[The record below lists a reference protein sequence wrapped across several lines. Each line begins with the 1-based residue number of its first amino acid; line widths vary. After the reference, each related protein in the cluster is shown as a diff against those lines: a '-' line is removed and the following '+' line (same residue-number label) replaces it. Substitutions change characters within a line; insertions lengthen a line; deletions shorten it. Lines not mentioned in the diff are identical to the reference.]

1 MDLEREDFVKK
12 NKTVSA
18 SVHANLGNAAGPQ
31 PFSIADK
38 EITYRLIDQETKA
51 KLEGIL
57 ANKARNVLKHD
68 KDFMSDE
75 EYSIAYGTY
84 HDRVITGAYT
94 FGSKLFKDWFKTQD
108 GITNILKVCTGV
120 STEEWSDFLQTHP
133 EEVAELIGLIMDIS
147 FPNWKATLT
156 GQ

>member
-1 MDLEREDFVKK
+1 MKK
-12 NKTVSA
+12 EKTPSA
-18 SVHANLGNAAGPQ
+18 SVYANLGNAAGPQ
-31 PFSIADK
+31 PFKIGSR
-38 EITYRLIDQETKA
+38 EFTYRLIDQETKA

-57 ANKARNVLKHD
+57 AGKARAVLKKD

-75 EYSIAYGTY
+75 EYSIAYGAY

-108 GITNILKVCTGV
+108 GVSNVLQVCTGIHAD
-120 STEEWSDFLQTHP
+120 EWPDILQNYP
-133 EEVAELIGLIMDIS
+133 EEVAELIGQIMDIS
-147 FPNWKATLT
+147 FPNWRATLT